1 IGYHRGLRKEAFERY
16 LHGHIMTL
24 EEGDI
29 EIVVGGTDP
38 EMVDDFKNALW
49 EDEERG
55 QVFEVQVEEYNEP
68 IKVGFEIKT
77 DLKTQIEDLKMYKQE
92 LEATE
97 RELKK
102 AELKRRKYYSSLSWK
117 ATMPIRLVGSITKKL
132 KN

>member
-1 IGYHRGLRKEAFERY
+1 
-16 LHGHIMTL
+16 
-24 EEGDI
+24 
-29 EIVVGGTDP
+29 
-38 EMVDDFKNALW
+38 MVDDFKNGFW

-55 QVFEVQVEEYNEP
+55 QVIEIQVEDYYEP

-117 ATMPIRLVGSITKKL
+117 ATMPIRLVGSITKKF